1 MESLS
6 LSVPV
11 VDPVVVVDTMKKSL
25 WTLLSKCQE
34 LYKMAAE
41 AVQSDAE
48 QPRSSLVAGGTN
60 NQDVA
65 ALTLG
70 DGKESSTSK
79 KAAAVVFLPPSSLV
93 TPDPVEGDPGMGS
106 DEDRDLY
113 TTRG

>member
-1 MESLS
+1 MTGKMESLS

-70 DGKESSTSK
+70 DGKESSVSNILSVFRYQEIILSSK
-79 KAAAVVFLPPSSLV
+79 KQ
-93 TPDPVEGDPGMGS
+93 
-106 DEDRDLY
+106 
-113 TTRG
+113 